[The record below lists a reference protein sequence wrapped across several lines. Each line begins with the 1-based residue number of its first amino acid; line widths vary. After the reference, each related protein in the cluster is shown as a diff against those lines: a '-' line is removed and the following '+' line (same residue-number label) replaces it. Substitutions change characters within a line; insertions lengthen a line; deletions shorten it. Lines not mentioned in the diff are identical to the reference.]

1 MFVMIKDVRFS
12 NLITSCSRPCL
23 EHSNCAEA
31 SVNLLFVNQA
41 SGVCRL
47 AIPDVIVVI
56 SEAVLLSN
64 PITRSS
70 LFSEGAHMAQHSEG
84 VFTSKVT

>member
-1 MFVMIKDVRFS
+1 MIKELLFS
-12 NLITSCSRPCL
+12 NLIMSCSCPCL

-31 SVNLLFVNQA
+31 GVNLLFVNQA
-41 SGVCRL
+41 SAVCRL
-47 AIPDVIVVI
+47 AIPDLIIVI

-64 PITRSS
+64 PVAKSS
-70 LFSEGAHMAQHSEG
+70 LFSEGAHMVQHSEG